1 MLWGGGAAVEDN
13 QNGYV
18 DMYRLYNPNS
28 GEHFYTANPAEKN
41 NLVSLGWRY
50 EGIGWTAP
58 IKSNTPVYRLYNP
71 NSGDHHYT
79 VNIGERNH
87 LIEVGWN
94 YEGIGWYSDDAKGV
108 PLYRQ
113 YNPNETIGTHNYT
126 TSEAENNML
135 VEVGWRAEGIGWY
148 GVKRQSADKP
158 NTTDKPSDTQNPNT
172 EPSTVHTHSWSP
184 VKEDFEFIDQYDEY
198 WNVYDDG
205 FTCKLGEAINDNEHG
220 GCYLDVH
227 TIYVDKITQYQI
239 CSCGEK
245 KIIKS
250 YIKYTDS
257 NTGET
262 WTE

>member
-1 MLWGGGAAVEDN
+1 MLWGGAAVEDN

-58 IKSNTPVYRLYNP
+58 KKSNTPVYRLYNP

-79 VNIGERNH
+79 VNVDI
-87 LIEVGWN
+87 
-94 YEGIGWYSDDAKGV
+94 
-108 PLYRQ
+108 
-113 YNPNETIGTHNYT
+113 
-126 TSEAENNML
+126 
-135 VEVGWRAEGIGWY
+135 
-148 GVKRQSADKP
+148 P

-172 EPSTVHTHSWSP
+172 KPSTVHTHSWSP

-198 WNVYDDG
+198 WESYDDG
-205 FTCKLGEAINDNEHG
+205 YTCKHGEVTAGDISHG
-220 GCYLDVH
+220 GSCLVTR
-227 TIYVDKITQYQI
+227 TIYVDKIIQYQV

-245 KIIKS
+245 KVINS
-250 YIKYTDS
+250 YIKYEYSD
-257 NTGET
+257 TGET

>member
-1 MLWGGGAAVEDN
+1 MLWGAAVEDN

-58 IKSNTPVYRLYNP
+58 KKSNTPVYRLYNP

-79 VNIGERNH
+79 VNVGERNY
-87 LIEVGWN
+87 LI
-94 YEGIGWYSDDAKGV
+94 
-108 PLYRQ
+108 
-113 YNPNETIGTHNYT
+113 
-126 TSEAENNML
+126 
-135 VEVGWRAEGIGWY
+135 EVGWRAEGIGWY
-148 GVKRQSADKP
+148 GVKRSSTDKP

-184 VKEDFEFIDQYDEY
+184 VKEDFECIDQYDEY
-198 WNVYDDG
+198 WETFDDG
-205 FTCKLGEAINDNEHG
+205 YTCKLSELSESDCLIHG
-220 GCYLDVH
+220 GSSLDTH

-239 CSCGEK
+239 CECGEK

-250 YIKYTDS
+250 YIKYTES
-257 NTGET
+257 VTGET